1 MTKIHIYLILILI
14 GLNSAYTQ
22 NLYLKDSYTSEPIS
36 FGKIYPVN
44 ENPFFSDIDGKF
56 NLTNVNQRIAVK
68 AISYRDTSLTLTIDD
83 SVIFLT
89 PSMKSLE
96 NVTVKPGVNP
106 AEVIMVKVIE
116 NRKKNHPLENDG
128 FISKQYSKYIF
139 DVDQETRKN
148 IFDTVMFPKPDS
160 NIIRARTF
168 LDKQYFF
175 IIESASKHFF
185 EPPYKE
191 KEIID
196 AYKVSGIND
205 PLFSTFA
212 QEMQSFHF
220 YDNQVEVLGK
230 QYVNPIAFGSLNRY
244 LFVLEDSTF
253 NESDTTYTIYYRPRL
268 NKNFDG
274 LTGRLFINTNGY
286 AIEKVVAEPFNKD
299 TSGIDI
305 NIIQEYR
312 FTNNT
317 KWFPY
322 KLSTTIDLKTAMITY
337 GKEKNQSGFLQGKGS
352 TYIESVSFNPKE
364 LEKERFNN
372 VSIQTTD
379 KANKI
384 SDTTWNR
391 LRQNE
396 LNSKELK
403 TYHVVDSFAKA
414 ENLDK
419 YVFFAKVLATGKI
432 PISYFNID
440 LKRVFNYN
448 EYEKY
453 RFGLGIETS
462 EKLMR
467 PLLFG
472 AYFGYGTGDKM
483 FKYGGY
489 STLFLHRKTGTKL
502 NLYIQSD
509 VSEVGSTKPFFSPGL
524 FSNESLRY
532 LFISNM
538 AIQEKYGATF
548 STSIRSNMGIQVD
561 INRHNLIFKNGYQY
575 NGLSTFN
582 ALETSLIWSWNIRER
597 VNLIGNQ
604 RVSMGT
610 KYPRLQ
616 VQFDKGWIPSDYPE
630 FLSYS
635 RLNFSISQNVTVIG
649 IGKLSWS
656 FKGGIANG
664 NVPLNYFFALQA
676 SRQNWSVSVP
686 NSFETVGVNEF
697 YHKKSASVFTR
708 FTFNAIRTK
717 AKWNQPQF
725 GFHYAYGI
733 GEFENKSEHNI
744 EFKSMDKGL
753 HEAGVFLSGIFTS
766 GNSSIGLG
774 SFYRFGYYSNEDWKK
789 NIVPKIVVGFS
800 F

>member
-1 MTKIHIYLILILI
+1 MTKIHIYFILILV
-14 GLNSAYTQ
+14 GLNSAYAQ
-22 NLYLKDSYTSEPIS
+22 NLYLKDVYTNEPIS
-36 FGKIYPVN
+36 FGKIYP
-44 ENPFFSDIDGKF
+44 EFEKPFLSDIDGKF
-56 NLTNVNQRIAVK
+56 KLVNVNQNFSVK
-68 AISYRDTSLTLTIDD
+68 ATSYSDTTITLTNGD
-83 SVIFLT
+83 SIIFLT
-89 PSMKSLE
+89 PNLKSLE
-96 NVTVKPGVNP
+96 NVTVKPGINP
-106 AEVIMVKVIE
+106 ADVIMAKVIA

-148 IFDTVMFPKPDS
+148 IFDTIMFPKPDS
-160 NIIRARTF
+160 NIIRARNF

-175 IIESASKHFF
+175 ITESASRHFF

-196 AYKVSGIND
+196 AFKVSGIND

-220 YDNQVEVLGK
+220 YDNQVSVLGK

-253 NESDTTYTIYYRPRL
+253 NQNDTTYTIYYRPRL

-305 NIIQEYR
+305 NIVQEYR

-372 VSIQTTD
+372 VSIQTSD
-379 KANKI
+379 KANRI

-419 YVFFAKVLATGKI
+419 YLFFAKVLATGKI
-432 PISYFNID
+432 PVSFFNID

-448 EYEKY
+448 AYEKY

-462 EKLMR
+462 EKLIK

-472 AYFGYGTGDKM
+472 AYFGYGTGDKT

-489 STLFLHRKTGTKL
+489 STLFLNRKTGTKL
-502 NLYIQSD
+502 NLYVQSD
-509 VSEVGSTKPFFSPGL
+509 VSEVGATKPFFSPVL

-532 LFISNM
+532 LFVSNM
-538 AIQEKYGATF
+538 AMQEKYGATF
-548 STSIRSNMGIQVD
+548 STTIRSNMGIQLDV
-561 INRHNLIFKNGYQY
+561 NRHNLNFKNGYQY

-582 ALETSLIWSWNIRER
+582 ALETSLIWSWNIREK

-610 KYPRLQ
+610 NYPRLQ
-616 VQFDKGWIPSDYPE
+616 VQFDRGWIPTDYTD

-635 RLNFSISQNVTVIG
+635 RLNLSISQNVTVIG

-656 FKGGIANG
+656 FKGGMANG

-697 YHKKSASVFTR
+697 YHKKSASVFAR

-753 HEAGVFLSGIFTS
+753 HEAGIFLNGLLTS

-789 NIVPKIVVGFS
+789 NIVPKIVVGFT

>member
-532 LFISNM
+532 LFVSNM
-538 AIQEKYGATF
+538 AMQEKYGATF
-548 STSIRSNMGIQVD
+548 STTIRSNMGIQFDV
-561 INRHNLIFKNGYQY
+561 NRHNLNFKNGYQY

-582 ALETSLIWSWNIRER
+582 ALETSLIWSWNIREK

>member
-1 MTKIHIYLILILI
+1 MTKFYFYYVLILV
-14 GLNSAYTQ
+14 GLNSAYAQ

-36 FGKIYPVN
+36 FAKIYP
-44 ENPFFSDIDGKF
+44 EFEKPFLSDIDGKF
-56 NLTNVNQRIAVK
+56 KLVNVNQNFSVK
-68 AISYRDTSLTLTIDD
+68 AISYRDTTITLTNGD
-83 SVIFLT
+83 SIIFLT
-89 PSMKSLE
+89 PNLKSLE

-106 AEVIMVKVIE
+106 ADVIMAKVIA

-148 IFDTVMFPKPDS
+148 IFDTIIFPKQDS
-160 NIIRARTF
+160 NIIRARNF

-175 IIESASKHFF
+175 ITESASRHFF

-196 AYKVSGIND
+196 AFKVSGISD

-220 YDNQVEVLGK
+220 YENQVSVLGK

-244 LFVLEDSTF
+244 LFVLEDSTI
-253 NESDTTYTIYYRPRL
+253 NQSDTTYTIYYRPRL

-274 LTGRLFINTNGY
+274 LTGRLYINTNGY
-286 AIEKVVAEPFNKD
+286 AIEKVVAEPFIRD

-372 VSIQTTD
+372 VSIQTAD

-419 YVFFAKVLATGKI
+419 YLFFAKVLATGKI
-432 PISYFNID
+432 PVSFFNID

-448 EYEKY
+448 AYEKY

-462 EKLMR
+462 EKLMK

-472 AYFGYGTGDKM
+472 AYFGYGTGDKT

-489 STLFLHRKTGTKL
+489 STLFLHRKSGTKL

-509 VSEVGSTKPFFSPGL
+509 VSEVGATKPFFSPGL

-532 LFISNM
+532 LFVSNM
-538 AIQEKYGATF
+538 AMQEKYGATF
-548 STSIRSNMGIQVD
+548 STSIRSNMGIQLDV
-561 INRHNLIFKNGYQY
+561 NRHNLIFKNGYQY

-582 ALETSLIWSWNIRER
+582 ALETSLIWSWNIREK

-610 KYPRLQ
+610 KYPRIQ
-616 VQFDKGWIPSDYPE
+616 VQFDKGWTSTDYPQ
-630 FLSYS
+630 FLSYT
-635 RLNFSISQNVTVIG
+635 RLNLSISQNITVIG

-656 FKGGIANG
+656 FNGGIANG
-664 NVPLNYFFALQA
+664 NVPLNYFFALKA

-686 NSFETVGVNEF
+686 NTFETVGSSEF
-697 YHKKSASVFTR
+697 YHKRSASVFTR

-725 GFHYAYGI
+725 GIHYAYGI
-733 GEFENKSEHNI
+733 GEFSNKSEHNI
-744 EFKSMDKGL
+744 DFRSMDKGL
-753 HEAGVFLSGIFTS
+753 HEAGIFLNGLLTS
-766 GNSSIGLG
+766 GNSTIGLG
-774 SFYRFGYYSNEDWKK
+774 SFYRFGYYSDQNWKK
-789 NIVPKIVVGFS
+789 NIVPKIVVGFT

>member
-1 MTKIHIYLILILI
+1 MTKIYIYFILFLI
-14 GLNSAYTQ
+14 GFNSAYTQ
-22 NLYLKDSYTSEPIS
+22 HLYLKDIYSNEPVS
-36 FGKIYPVN
+36 FGKIYPDI
-44 ENPFFSDIDGKF
+44 EKPFISDIDGKF
-56 NLTNVNQRIAVK
+56 YLSNRNQSFSVK
-68 AISYRDTSLTLTIDD
+68 ATSYRDTTISLASCD
-83 SVIFLT
+83 SIIFLN
-89 PSMKSLE
+89 PSLKSLE
-96 NVTVKPGVNP
+96 NVTVKPGINP
-106 AEVIMVKVIE
+106 AEVIMTKVIE

-128 FISKQYSKYIF
+128 FIVKQYSKYIF

-148 IFDTVMFPKPDS
+148 IFDTIIFPKPDS
-160 NIIRARTF
+160 NIIRARKF
-168 LDKQYFF
+168 LNNQYFF
-175 IIESASKHFF
+175 IVESASRHFF

-196 AYKVSGIND
+196 AYKVSGVND

-274 LTGRLFINTNGY
+274 LTGRLFINTNSY
-286 AIEKVVAEPFNKD
+286 AIEKVVAEPYIRD

-305 NIIQEYR
+305 NIVQEYR

-322 KLSTTIDLKTAMITY
+322 KLSTIIDLKTAEIVY
-337 GKEKNQSGFLQGKGS
+337 GKDKNQAGFIQGKGS
-352 TYIESVSFNPKE
+352 TYIESVQFNPKE
-364 LEKERFNN
+364 LEKEKFNN
-372 VSIQTTD
+372 ISIQTAD
-379 KANKI
+379 KANGVA
-384 SDTTWNR
+384 DTTWTR

-432 PISYFNID
+432 PLSYFNID

-472 AYFGYGTGDKM
+472 AYFGYGTRDKT

-489 STLFLHRKTGTKL
+489 STIFLNRKTGTKL
-502 NLYIQSD
+502 NLYIQKD
-509 VSEVGSTKPFFSPGL
+509 VSEFGATKPFFLPGL

-532 LFISNM
+532 LFVSNM
-538 AIQEKYGATF
+538 AMQEKYGATF
-548 STSIRSNMGIQVD
+548 STTIRSNMGIQFDV
-561 INRHNLIFKNGYQY
+561 NRHSLIFNNDYQY
-575 NGLSTFN
+575 NGLSNFN
-582 ALETSLIWSWNIRER
+582 ALETSLIWSWNIREKL
-597 VNLIGNQ
+597 NLIGNQ

-635 RLNFSISQNVTVIG
+635 RLNLSIIQNVTMIG

-686 NSFETVGVNEF
+686 NTFETVGVNEF
-697 YHKKSASVFTR
+697 YHKKSASVFAR

-753 HEAGVFLSGIFTS
+753 HEAGVFLSGIFTN

-789 NIVPKIVVGFS
+789 NIVPKIVVGFT

>member
-1 MTKIHIYLILILI
+1 MKKSILVIL
-14 GLNSAYTQ
+14 LFLCCSTFAFSQ
-22 NLYLKDSYTSEPIS
+22 NLYLKDNYSKEPIS
-36 FGKIYPVN
+36 FGKIYPQT
-44 ENPFFSDIDGKF
+44 EKPFISDIDGKF
-56 NLTNVNQRIAVK
+56 KLTNLNRSFSVK
-68 AISYRDTSLTLTIDD
+68 VSSYRDTTISLLNGD
-83 SVIFLT
+83 SIIYLT
-89 PSMKSLE
+89 PAMKNLE

-106 AEVIMVKVIE
+106 AEVIMTKVIA
-116 NRKKNHPLENDG
+116 NRKNNHPLENDG
-128 FISKQYSKYIF
+128 FISRQYSKYIF
-139 DVDQETRKN
+139 DVDQETRKK
-148 IFDTVMFPKPDS
+148 IFDTIVFPKPDS

-168 LDKQYFF
+168 LDKQYLF
-175 IIESASKHFF
+175 IVESASRHFF

-253 NESDTTYTIYYRPRL
+253 NQSDTTYTIYYRPRL

-286 AIEKVVAEPFNKD
+286 AIEKVIAEPYIKD

-312 FTNNT
+312 FTNST

-322 KLSTTIDLKTAMITY
+322 KLSTTIDLKAAMIVY
-337 GKEKNQSGFLQGKGS
+337 GKEKNQAGFIQGKGS
-352 TYIESVSFNPKE
+352 TYIESVQFNPKE
-364 LEKERFNN
+364 LEKEKFNN
-372 VSIQTTD
+372 ISIQTSD
-379 KANKI
+379 KANRVA
-384 SDTTWNR
+384 DTTWTR

-403 TYHVVDSFAKA
+403 TYQVVDSFAKA

-448 EYEKY
+448 AYEKY

-472 AYFGYGTGDKM
+472 AYFGYGTGDKTL
-483 FKYGGY
+483 KYGGY
-489 STLFLHRKTGTKL
+489 STLFLDRKTETKL

-561 INRHNLIFKNGYQY
+561 VNRHNLIFSNGYQY
-575 NGLSTFN
+575 NGLSRFN

-604 RVSMGT
+604 RISMGT

-616 VQFDKGWIPSDYPE
+616 FQYDQGWIPSDYPG

-635 RLNFSISQNVTVIG
+635 RFNLSINQNITVLG

-656 FKGGIANG
+656 FRGGIAYG
-664 NVPLNYFFALQA
+664 NAPLNYFFALQA

-697 YHKKSASVFTR
+697 YHKKSASLFAR

-733 GEFENKSEHNI
+733 GEFKDKIEHSI
-744 EFKSMDKGL
+744 QFQSMDKGL
-753 HEAGVFLSGIFTS
+753 HEAGIFLNGIYTS

-774 SFYRFGYYSNEDWKK
+774 SFYRFGYYSNSDWRK
-789 NIVPKIVVGFS
+789 NLVPKIVVGFT

>member
-14 GLNSAYTQ
+14 GLNSAYAQ
-22 NLYLKDSYTSEPIS
+22 NLYLKDFYTSEPIS
-36 FGKIYPVN
+36 FGKIYP
-44 ENPFFSDIDGKF
+44 EFEKPFLSDIDGKF
-56 NLTNVNQRIAVK
+56 NLTNANQRIAVK
-68 AISYRDTSLTLTIDD
+68 ATSYRDTTITLTNGD
-83 SVIFLT
+83 SIIFLI
-89 PSMKSLE
+89 PNLKSLE
-96 NVTVKPGVNP
+96 NVTVKPGINP

-148 IFDTVMFPKPDS
+148 IFDTIIFPKPDS
-160 NIIRARTF
+160 NIMRARNF
-168 LDKQYFF
+168 LDNQYFF
-175 IIESASKHFF
+175 ITESASRHFF

-196 AYKVSGIND
+196 AFKVSGISD

-220 YDNQVEVLGK
+220 YENQVSVLGK

-253 NESDTTYTIYYRPRL
+253 NQNDTTYTIYYRPRL

-286 AIEKVVAEPFNKD
+286 AIEKVVAEPYIRD

-305 NIIQEYR
+305 NIVQEYR

-364 LEKERFNN
+364 LAKERFNN
-372 VSIQTTD
+372 VSIQTSD

-419 YVFFAKVLATGKI
+419 YLFFAKVLATGKI
-432 PISYFNID
+432 PVSFFNID

-448 EYEKY
+448 AYEKY

-462 EKLMR
+462 EKLIK

-472 AYFGYGTGDKM
+472 VYFGYGTGDKT

-489 STLFLHRKTGTKL
+489 STLFLNRKTETKL

-509 VSEVGSTKPFFSPGL
+509 VSEVGATKPFFSPGL

-532 LFISNM
+532 LFVSNM
-538 AIQEKYGATF
+538 AMQEKYGATF
-548 STSIRSNMGIQVD
+548 STTIRSNMGIQLDV
-561 INRHNLIFKNGYQY
+561 NRHNLNFNNDYQY

-582 ALETSLIWSWNIRER
+582 ALETSLIWSWNIREK

-610 KYPRLQ
+610 IYPRLQ
-616 VQFDKGWIPSDYPE
+616 VQFDRGWIPTDYIE

-635 RLNFSISQNVTVIG
+635 RLNLSISQNVTVIG

-733 GEFENKSEHNI
+733 GEFENKLEHNI
-744 EFKSMDKGL
+744 EFKSMNKGL
-753 HEAGVFLSGIFTS
+753 HEAGIFLNGLLTS

-789 NIVPKIVVGFS
+789 NIVPKIVVGFT

>member
-1 MTKIHIYLILILI
+1 MKNVFFLTNLFLLCSFC
-14 GLNSAYTQ
+14 GRSQ
-22 NLYLKDSYTSEPIS
+22 NIYLKDVFSKEPIS
-36 FGKIYPVN
+36 FGKIYPEN
-44 ENPFFSDIDGKF
+44 EKPFLSDIDGKF
-56 NLTNVNQRIAVK
+56 KLANVNQRIGVK
-68 AISYRDTSLTLTIDD
+68 ATTYRDTTISLTIGD
-83 SVIFLT
+83 SIIFLS
-89 PSMKSLE
+89 PSIKSLE
-96 NVTVKPGVNP
+96 NVTVKPGINP
-106 AEVIMVKVIE
+106 ADIIMAKVIAK
-116 NRKKNHPLENDG
+116 RKKNHPLENDG

-139 DVDQETRKN
+139 DVDQDSRKN
-148 IFDTVMFPKPDS
+148 IFDTILFPNPDS
-160 NIIRARTF
+160 NILRARKF

-175 IIESASKHFF
+175 ITESASRHFF

-196 AYKVSGIND
+196 AFKVSGIND

-220 YDNQVEVLGK
+220 YDNQVSVLGK

-253 NESDTTYTIYYRPRL
+253 NQNDTTYTIYYRPRL

-305 NIIQEYR
+305 NIVQEYR
-312 FTNNT
+312 YTNNT

-337 GKEKNQSGFLQGKGS
+337 GKDKNQSGYLQGKGS

-372 VSIQTTD
+372 VSIQTSE

-396 LNSKELK
+396 LNLKELK
-403 TYHVVDSFAKA
+403 TYQVIDSFAKA

-419 YVFFAKVLATGKI
+419 YLFFAKVLATGKI
-432 PISYFNID
+432 PVSFFNID

-448 EYEKY
+448 VYEKY

-462 EKLMR
+462 EKLMK

-472 AYFGYGTGDKM
+472 AYFGFGTGDKT

-489 STLFLHRKTGTKL
+489 STLFLQKKTGTKL
-502 NLYIQSD
+502 DLYIQND
-509 VSEVGSTKPFFSPGL
+509 VLEVGSTKPFFSPGL

-532 LFISNM
+532 LFVSNM
-538 AIQEKYGATF
+538 AMQEKYGVTF
-548 STSIRSNMGIQVD
+548 STSVRSNMGIQLDV
-561 INRHNLIFKNGYQY
+561 NRHRMIFKNDYQY

-582 ALETSLIWSWNIRER
+582 ALETSLIWSWNIREK

-616 VQFDKGWIPSDYPE
+616 VQFDKGWIPKDYPG

-635 RLNFSISQNVTVIG
+635 RLNLSISQNITVIG
-649 IGKLSWS
+649 VGKLSWS
-656 FKGGIANG
+656 FRGGIADG

-686 NSFETVGVNEF
+686 NTFETAGVSEF
-697 YHKKSASVFTR
+697 YHKKYASLFSR

-725 GFHYAYGI
+725 GLHYAYGI
-733 GEFENKSEHNI
+733 GEFENKTTHNF
-744 EFKSMDKGL
+744 EFKSMDKGF
-753 HEAGVFLSGIFTS
+753 HEGGIFLNGIYTTK
-766 GNSSIGLG
+766 NSSIGLG
-774 SFYRFGYYSNEDWKK
+774 CFYRFGYYANEDWKK
-789 NIVPKIVVGFS
+789 NIVPKIVIGFN